1 MTTRDERTAV
11 AFTWHQLA
19 WEDLL
24 ALVQRAE
31 ALGYEAAYVDGD
43 VSQIPS
49 LGERDVLD
57 GWTVT
62 TALAQRTERIQ
73 LASIRLAH
81 YWNAARL
88 AQAFATFERIAPG
101 RQRAFLAIGAQLADA
116 RFGLALRPARERIT
130 QLGESLRALRALWRG
145 EEVTAQ
151 GRFVQLDRA
160 RVRPV
165 LASPPVIELAAARPR
180 MLALVAEHADA
191 WNINVAPL
199 AERVA
204 AASARLEAACAPRG
218 REPGEIERV
227 LQIFARPALAL
238 DSPELLAQF
247 RRFHPWFDDVR
258 DTQVCRAVLCG
269 GASAA
274 RAQLSRMRREL
285 ALDLPIV
292 DLTGLARS
300 EAAKALEIFAPSRA

>member
-1 MTTRDERTAV
+1 VTSRAERTAV

-19 WEDLL
+19 WEKLL

-31 ALGYEAAYVDGD
+31 ALGYAAAYVDGD

-62 TALAQRTERIQ
+62 TALAQRTQRIQ

-81 YWNAARL
+81 HWHAAKL
-88 AQAFATFERIAPG
+88 AQSFATLERIAPG

-116 RFGLALRPARERIT
+116 RFGLALRPARERIA
-130 QLGESLRALRALWRG
+130 QLDELLRALRALWRG
-145 EEVTAQ
+145 EEVSAQ
-151 GRFVQLDRA
+151 GRFVRLDRA
-160 RVRPV
+160 RVRPA
-165 LASPPVIELAAARPR
+165 LAAPPVVELAAARPR

-204 AASARLEAACAPRG
+204 AATAQLEAACAARKRSPR
-218 REPGEIERV
+218 EIERV
-227 LQIFARPALAL
+227 LQVFARPALAP

-247 RRFHPWFDDVR
+247 RRFHPWFADVP
-258 DTQVCRAVLCG
+258 DTDVCRAVLCG
-269 GASAA
+269 GREAA
-274 RAQLSRMRREL
+274 RAQLARMRSEL
-285 ALDLPIV
+285 ALDLPVV
-292 DLTGLARS
+292 DLTGLAP
-300 EAAKALEIFAPSRA
+300 AAAADALDNFAPARA